1 MYKRL
6 LITIT
11 TGSILMLSACSG
23 GIESDLKTA
32 LNNDKERMP
41 ICGSYRPST
50 RIITIDGS
58 GLQNIKIKTYP
69 ARGDA
74 PKVVTKRGGSTPL
87 CFGGRSV
94 NEIVE
99 FTTPSDFGGMKMTEV
114 VFSYKIDFND
124 MARKLRIEES
134 LQKAYAEPLQGKA
147 VLVETSNG
155 WRVEKISW
163 AKNKQMGRLI
173 GSEKYAREEY
183 PVCALCQDVYKNGL
197 DLAEVGKS
205 EGFDNSAKEKT
216 RFTAYCGQFV
226 KLCNENGVF
235 W

>member
-1 MYKRL
+1 MYKQL

-23 GIESDLKTA
+23 GIENDLKTA
-32 LNNDKERMP
+32 LKNDKERMP
-41 ICGSYRPST
+41 ICGSYRPAT
-50 RIITIDGS
+50 KIITIEG
-58 GLQNIKIKTYP
+58 IKIKAYP
-69 ARGDA
+69 ARGDE
-74 PKVVTKRGGSTPL
+74 PKVETKRGGSAPL
-87 CFGGRSV
+87 CLGGRSV

-99 FTTPSDFGGMKMTEV
+99 FTTPSDFGGMKMTEA

-124 MARKLRIEES
+124 LASKLQIEES
-134 LQKAYAEPLQGKA
+134 LQKAYAKPLQGKA

-155 WRVEKISW
+155 WRVEKINW
-163 AKNKQMGRLI
+163 AKNKQLLGQLI
-173 GSEKYAREEY
+173 GSEKYARQEY

-205 EGFDNSAKEKT
+205 QGFDNSAKEKA
-216 RFTAYCGQFV
+216 RFTAFCGQFV